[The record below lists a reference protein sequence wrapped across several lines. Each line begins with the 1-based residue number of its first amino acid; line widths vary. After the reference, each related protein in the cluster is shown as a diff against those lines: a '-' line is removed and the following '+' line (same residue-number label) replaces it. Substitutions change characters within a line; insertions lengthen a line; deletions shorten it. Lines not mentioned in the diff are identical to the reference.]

1 MKINFKYIL
10 MCFGL
15 ATIGLTSCASNK
27 NSKKIVYKK
36 VESKQPIKPVESTKS
51 TIPTTPKTEISNK
64 KDEVFTVKLPEV
76 NREFRA
82 AWVASVANINWPS
95 KKDLT
100 TTQQKDEAIK
110 LLDMLEAN
118 NFNAVIFQVRP
129 AADALYKSNFEPWSY
144 FLTGEEGKAPSPYYD
159 PLEFWVEEAH
169 KRGIELHVWLNP
181 YRAHHSSGGPVTNES
196 MVKRSPSNVVR
207 LKNGMY
213 WFDPADKKTQDHVSE
228 VVRDIVSRYD
238 IDGVHFDDYFYPY
251 ASYNGGA
258 DFPDNSTWNVY
269 KNNGGMLSRADWRR
283 QNVNTIIERI
293 YKEIKAEKPFVKF
306 GISPFGIWKPG
317 YPAGITGSSQYD
329 ELYADAKLWL
339 NKGWVDYFSP
349 QLYWPINSTGQSF
362 PKLLEW
368 WKSENTHN
376 RHLWPGLN
384 TVEVKVSDRTTEI
397 TNQVKMAGEILQ
409 NNVGVI
415 HWSIAGLTK
424 NPSMLSYLKEGPYKA
439 KALVP
444 TMNWIKADRLVKPSL
459 TVNMKASEVVMNWND
474 YKMNSNVSKWILYTR
489 YNNDWETSILDKT
502 KTNQTIL
509 KHKDGK
515 SLTAVALK
523 AVDRLGNESDY
534 VAQKIN

>member
-1 MKINFKYIL
+1 MKINFKHIL
-10 MCFGL
+10 LCLGV
-15 ATIGLTSCASNK
+15 TSIGLTSCSSNK
-27 NSKKIVYKK
+27 SSNKIVYKK
-36 VESKQPIKPVESTKS
+36 VETKQPTKPAEP
-51 TIPTTPKTEISNK
+51 TIPTTPKTEISTK
-64 KDEVFTVKLPEV
+64 KDDIFTVKLPDV

-95 KKDLT
+95 KRDLS

-129 AADALYKSNFEPWSY
+129 AADAMYKSNLEPWSY
-144 FLTGEEGKAPSPYYD
+144 FLTGQQGKAPSPYYD

-169 KRGIELHVWLNP
+169 KRGLELHVWLNP
-181 YRAHHSSGGPVTNES
+181 YRAHHSSGGSVTSES
-196 MVKRSPSNVVR
+196 MVKKSPNNVVR

-258 DFPDNSTWNVY
+258 DFPDTKTWNVY
-269 KNNGGMLSRADWRR
+269 KNNGGNLSRADWRR

-293 YKEIKAEKPFVKF
+293 YKEIKEEKPFVKF

-317 YPAGITGSSQYD
+317 YPSGITGSSQYD

-384 TVEVKVSDRTTEI
+384 TVEVKVSDRSTEI

-424 NPSMLSYLKEGPYKA
+424 NPSMLSYLKEGPYKT
-439 KALVP
+439 KALIP
-444 TMNWIKADRLVKPSL
+444 TMNWIKTDHLAKPSL
-459 TVNMKASEVVMNWND
+459 MVNAKTSEVVMNWSD
-474 YKMNSNVSKWILYTR
+474 YKMQSNVSKWILYTR
-489 YNNDWETSILDKT
+489 YNNDWETSILEKT
-502 KTNQTIL
+502 KTNQTVL

-523 AVDRLGNESDY
+523 AVDRIGNESDY
-534 VAQKIN
+534 VAERIN